1 MTLLACF
8 MQRLAM
14 VSVALLWSL
23 WRCLKA
29 LPADGNTGYEL
40 VPRLVTVSHAA
51 ELVDCSPDL
60 IYDLIRHYRVEA
72 RVLPGIRVRPV

>member
-1 MTLLACF
+1 M
-8 MQRLAM
+8 
-14 VSVALLWSL
+14 
-23 WRCLKA
+23 A

-60 IYDLIRHYRVEA
+60 IYDLIPGHPRSTRVNVVSLMEA
-72 RVLPGIRVRPV
+72 FKLAR